1 MRRFL
6 TPEGGTAPTPRAKTM
21 LNQPASRSIYDRVF
35 WLSYLANFLLVTAH
49 VMTFR
54 FAEFVRLFGGTE
66 GVAGFIVSCGVIAAL
81 VGRLFLGQAIDRL
94 GVRRLW
100 LLVTSIFLVGCLL
113 MMSAGTIGAALY
125 LGRVAFAVGLAGM
138 FTCSIFHAQ
147 NRAPRARRTEVIGN
161 LGSSGFLGMISGS
174 QLCDFL
180 GEHYS
185 PVAEPGVVFGTVA
198 ALAAVYLVLVVFIT
212 REDLHEPPSIT
223 PPAHRLLLLHWPGP
237 VVLVALLMGM
247 YFTIPSVYLTRFST
261 HRGLGGIGLYW
272 TAYAVMAFV
281 FRVSTRR
288 WSQTVGRH
296 RMIQMGIA
304 GHLLAN
310 LILPFATVGW
320 HLVFPA
326 VLSGL
331 GHALLFPAVVSLGTE
346 AFPRVYRGTGTTL
359 VLGFFDIGGAVSAPI
374 LGAIIDGFG
383 GVGFPQMFWFAAAC
397 SVVVAVAYQCW
408 GASRP
413 DSDLLAPAE
422 GGAGPQTA
430 HPSGP
435 AEPTCE
441 PLAVVP
447 DREGLSRVD

>member
-1 MRRFL
+1 M
-6 TPEGGTAPTPRAKTM
+6 
-21 LNQPASRSIYDRVF
+21 
-35 WLSYLANFLLVTAH
+35 
-49 VMTFR
+49 
-54 FAEFVRLFGGTE
+54 
-66 GVAGFIVSCGVIAAL
+66 
-81 VGRLFLGQAIDRL
+81 
-94 GVRRLW
+94 
-100 LLVTSIFLVGCLL
+100 
-113 MMSAGTIGAALY
+113 
-125 LGRVAFAVGLAGM
+125 
-138 FTCSIFHAQ
+138 
-147 NRAPRARRTEVIGN
+147 
-161 LGSSGFLGMISGS
+161 
-174 QLCDFL
+174 
-180 GEHYS
+180 
-185 PVAEPGVVFGTVA
+185 
-198 ALAAVYLVLVVFIT
+198 
-212 REDLHEPPSIT
+212 
-223 PPAHRLLLLHWPGP
+223 
-237 VVLVALLMGM
+237 LVALLMGM